1 VKHTEGKKPF
11 LACLMAV
18 GLLLGG
24 CAFHGQR
31 ATPEQAGNSKP
42 NTPTQ
47 AQTAMLSA
55 APAEPVLDG
64 SEIVFTPPS
73 VELTDQTWPQE
84 PDTSNQPELLPLWAV
99 EDERSLTWPRD
110 PVTSAQSQ
118 SIALST
124 TEAEPF
130 LDGSEIVFTPP
141 YPKPPDQIDGQEPD
155 TFNQPESFL
164 LSEIENER
172 SLMWPWHIVTSDESQ
187 SFALSTTEDEP
198 ALDYEDANTTEGF
211 ADFDPESASLHSDE
225 EDSDLWDRIRL
236 GFALPKLHHRRIDGE
251 TKWFSRNQAYLDRV
265 ADYARPYLH
274 YIVSQV
280 EKRGLPTE
288 IVLLPV
294 VESAFQP
301 YAYSRGH
308 AAGIWQFI
316 PATGRRFGLKL
327 NWWYDG
333 RRDIVA
339 STRAALDYLEYLHDF
354 FDGDWL
360 LALAG
365 YNAGEGTVLKAIR
378 YNRRRRRSTD
388 FWSLRLPRETKQYV
402 PRLLALRDIVA
413 TPEKLGISLKPIPD
427 EPYLTSV
434 DIDSQLD
441 LATAAKLADMDLAEL
456 HQLNPGFNRWAT
468 APDGPHHLL
477 LPLDKAERFA
487 DEVAQLPPEL
497 RIQWVRHRI
506 RRGETI
512 GGIAFRYQTTARVLR
527 QLNNLNGNLIRAG
540 HYLVIPIPARAY
552 GGQQYTLQNVAANGG
567 KSIHTVRSGE
577 NLWFL
582 SRRYGTTVR
591 QLCQWN
597 NISPRALLQ
606 PGQRII
612 VASGPTSRNIP
623 ATLLT
628 LTAPGTVAEPR
639 EITYRVRRGDSLY
652 RISRRFRVTIGQLRQ
667 WNNIKRNQYLQPGQ
681 KLTLYVT
688 LTADSER
695 S

>member
-1 VKHTEGKKPF
+1 
-11 LACLMAV
+11 MAV
-18 GLLLGG
+18 GLMIGG
-24 CAFHGQR
+24 CTFHGQR
-31 ATPEQAGNSKP
+31 ATSEQAVSERANNP
-42 NTPTQ
+42 TP
-47 AQTAMLSA
+47 AQTATSDTT
-55 APAEPVLDG
+55 PDESVLDDV
-64 SEIVFTPPS
+64 EIEFTSPS
-73 VELTDQTWPQE
+73 IELTDQTWPRE
-84 PDTSNQPELLPLWAV
+84 PDSSNQSELLPLWAV

-110 PVTSAQSQ
+110 PVTSDQSQ

-124 TEAEPF
+124 
-130 LDGSEIVFTPP
+130 IV
-141 YPKPPDQIDGQEPD
+141 
-155 TFNQPESFL
+155 
-164 LSEIENER
+164 
-172 SLMWPWHIVTSDESQ
+172 
-187 SFALSTTEDEP
+187 DEP
-198 ALDYEDANTTEGF
+198 PLEYEDAVATEDFTGSDPQSVS
-211 ADFDPESASLHSDE
+211 ADFDE
-225 EDSDLWDRIRL
+225 EDVDLWERIRQ
-236 GFALPKLHHRRIDGE
+236 GFALPKRQHRRIDGE
-251 TKWFSRNQAYLDRV
+251 TRWFARNQAYLDRV
-265 ADYARPYLH
+265 AEYARPYLH

-294 VESAFQP
+294 VESAFRP
-301 YAYSRGH
+301 YAYSSGH

-339 STRAALDYLEYLHDF
+339 STRAALDYLEYLRDY

-365 YNAGEGTVLKAIR
+365 YNAGEGTVLKAMR
-378 YNRRRRRSTD
+378 NNRRRRRSTD

-413 TPEKLGISLKPIPD
+413 TPEKLGISLRPIPD

-441 LATAAKLADMDLAEL
+441 LATAAKLADIDLNEL

-497 RIQWVRHRI
+497 RIQWVRHRV
-506 RRGETI
+506 RRGETL
-512 GGIAFRYQTTARVLR
+512 GGIARRYQTTARVLR
-527 QLNNLNGNLIRAG
+527 QLNNLRGNLIRTG

-552 GGQQYTLQNVAANGG
+552 GGQQNILQDVAANGD

-591 QLCQWN
+591 QLCHWN

-606 PGQRII
+606 PGQQLI
-612 VASGPTSRNIP
+612 VVYGPSSSIVP
-623 ATLLT
+623 VSLHT
-628 LTAPGTVAEPR
+628 LTAPGMVAKPR
-639 EITYRVRRGDSLY
+639 KITYRVRRGDSLY
-652 RISRRFRVTIGQLRQ
+652 RISRRFRVTIRQLRQ